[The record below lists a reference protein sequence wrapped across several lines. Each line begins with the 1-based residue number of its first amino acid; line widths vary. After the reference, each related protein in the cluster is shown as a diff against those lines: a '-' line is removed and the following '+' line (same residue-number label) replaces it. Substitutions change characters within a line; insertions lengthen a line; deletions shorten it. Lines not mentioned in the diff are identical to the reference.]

1 MERLGQENKED
12 GKFQNCFHQKR
23 KINIANRNY
32 SHRNVAVFYT
42 AQRSALSNAKD
53 REVYNRET

>member
-1 MERLGQENKED
+1 MEWLGQENKED
-12 GKFQNCFHQKR
+12 GKFQNCFHPKR

-32 SHRNVAVFYT
+32 SHKNVAVFYM
-42 AQRSALSNAKD
+42 AQRSALTNAKD